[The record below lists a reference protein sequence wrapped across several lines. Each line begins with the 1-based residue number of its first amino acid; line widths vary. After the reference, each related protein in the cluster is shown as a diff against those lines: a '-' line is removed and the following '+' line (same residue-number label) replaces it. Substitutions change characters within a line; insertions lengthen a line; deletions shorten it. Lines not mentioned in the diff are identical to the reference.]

1 MQLNI
6 EMIIYRLV
14 QNQNHLNTKQSL
26 LYMVTTEVGN
36 YLSMALKYWLS
47 GMDL

>member
-14 QNQNHLNTKQSL
+14 QNQNPLNTKQSL
-26 LYMVTTEVGN
+26 LYMVTTEAGN
-36 YLSMALKYWLS
+36 YQSMVPKYWLS